1 MRCTGVTAQGVERN
15 RSAMSPMVSELVNG
29 VLAAAPGKL
38 GLVDTVVKFFKD
50 GGPFMFVNLF
60 WFASALAVA
69 IERIYTLMF
78 RYNLPAPPFM
88 EQITKLVMTGN
99 VDRAVKLCNAAPNAP
114 LAKVIRAGL
123 TRANRGEIEV
133 AKAVE
138 EAMVENTPH
147 VGTRIPWLWSLA
159 NIATLV
165 GLVGTIFGLI
175 GTFQALGNVPAE
187 QKQTLLS
194 DGISKAMNNTAF
206 ALSIAVMCIV
216 FHLILT
222 SYAKAMVES
231 VELNGLKLENL
242 LSRRHA
248 TDTQVDG
255 ESRAA

>member
-1 MRCTGVTAQGVERN
+1 M
-15 RSAMSPMVSELVNG
+15 MPMVTELLDG
-29 VLAAAPGKL
+29 MLLAAAPEKL
-38 GLVDTVVKFFKD
+38 GLIDSSVKFFKD

-60 WFASALAVA
+60 WFAASLAVA
-69 IERIYTLMF
+69 FERLFTLMF
-78 RYNLPAPPFM
+78 RYNLNAPPFM
-88 EQITKLVMTGN
+88 EQISKLVMTGN
-99 VDRAVKLCNAAPNAP
+99 VDRAAKLCNAAPHAP

-138 EAMVENTPH
+138 EAIVEHTPH
-147 VGTRIPWLWSLA
+147 VSARIPWLWSLA
-159 NIATLV
+159 NIATLI

-206 ALSIAVMCIV
+206 ALSIAVICIV

-231 VELNGLKLENL
+231 VELNALKLENL
-242 LSRRHA
+242 LARRHSA
-248 TDTQVDG
+248 DTQVDA

>member
-1 MRCTGVTAQGVERN
+1 VPAEGVERI
-15 RSAMSPMVSELVNG
+15 RSAMIPMVSELLDG
-29 VLAAAPGKL
+29 LLLAAAPEGGKL
-38 GLVDTVVKFFKD
+38 GLVDSVVKFFKD

-60 WFASALAVA
+60 WLAAALAVVG
-69 IERIYTLMF
+69 ERIYTLMF
-78 RYNLPAPPFM
+78 RYNLNAPPFM
-88 EQITKLVMTGN
+88 EQISKLVQTGN
-99 VDRAVKLCNAAPNAP
+99 VDRAVKLCAAAPNSP

-123 TRANRGEIEV
+123 SRANRGEIEV

-138 EAMVENTPH
+138 ESVVEHSPH
-147 VGTRIPWLWSLA
+147 VTARIPWLWSLA

-206 ALSIAVMCIV
+206 ALSIAVLCIV
-216 FHLILT
+216 FHLFLT
-222 SYAKAMVES
+222 SYAKAMVET
-231 VELNGLKLENL
+231 VELNALKLENL

-255 ESRAA
+255 EPRAA

>member
-1 MRCTGVTAQGVERN
+1 
-15 RSAMSPMVSELVNG
+15 MSPMVSELLSG

-38 GLVDTVVKFFKD
+38 GPVDTVVKFFKD

-60 WFASALAVA
+60 WFASALSVAV
-69 IERIYTLMF
+69 ERIYTLMF
-78 RYNLPAPPFM
+78 RYNLNAPPFM
-88 EQITKLVMTGN
+88 EQISKLVQTGN
-99 VDRAVKLCNAAPNAP
+99 VDRAVKLCSAAPNAP

-147 VGTRIPWLWSLA
+147 VTTRIPWLWSLA

-222 SYAKAMVES
+222 SYAKNMVES
-231 VELNGLKLENL
+231 VELNALKLENL

>member
-1 MRCTGVTAQGVERN
+1 M
-15 RSAMSPMVSELVNG
+15 MPMVSELLDG
-29 VLAAAPGKL
+29 VLLAATPEKL
-38 GLVDTVVKFFKD
+38 GLLDSAVKFFKD

-60 WFASALAVA
+60 WFAASIAVA
-69 IERIYTLMF
+69 FERLFTLMF
-78 RYNLPAPPFM
+78 RYNLNAPPFM
-88 EQITKLVMTGN
+88 EQISKLVMTGN
-99 VDRAVKLCNAAPNAP
+99 VDRAAKLCNAAPHAP

-138 EAMVENTPH
+138 EAIVEHTPH
-147 VGTRIPWLWSLA
+147 VTARIPWLWSLA

-206 ALSIAVMCIV
+206 ALSIAVICIV

-222 SYAKAMVES
+222 SYAKSMIES
-231 VELNGLKLENL
+231 VELNALKLENL
-242 LSRRHA
+242 LARRNA
-248 TDTQVDG
+248 GDTQLDA